1 MEEKIKINTDM
12 DYGTISLKRNNL
24 KSKLIIGKEQQI
36 VIYIEQKFNKL
47 QKKMWKFLLGIKIED
62 IKEIKNE

>member
-1 MEEKIKINTDM
+1 MEEEMEINKDI
-12 DYGTISLKRNNL
+12 DYGTISLKRNNP

-62 IKEIKNE
+62 IKEIENE